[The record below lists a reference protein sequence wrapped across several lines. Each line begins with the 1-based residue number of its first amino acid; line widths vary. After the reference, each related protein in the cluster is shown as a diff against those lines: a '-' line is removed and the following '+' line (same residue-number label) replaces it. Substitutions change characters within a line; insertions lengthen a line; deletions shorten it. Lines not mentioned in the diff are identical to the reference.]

1 MAGRDGAEVPPPG
14 VANGLVCG
22 GRVEPGRVG
31 ALLPGLNPIDES
43 EPAAGK
49 VGNRAGG
56 EFEVSG
62 LGVGLLGGLLAKR
75 PVPGG
80 GVVGLNSGVVGRAG
94 GDVPGLAANP
104 DPLFEGGLLPLLP
117 VDPRIGGMSELAD
130 CERRLLPASVSGFGR
145 AGGTAGRI
153 AESVPDFAGGSE
165 LPPLNWVCEEGGL
178 LLPEDAS

>member
-43 EPAAGK
+43 EPPGGK
-49 VGNRAGG
+49 VGNRGV
-56 EFEVSG
+56 FDVSG
-62 LGVGLLGGLLAKR
+62 LGVGLPGGLLAKR

-80 GVVGLNSGVVGRAG
+80 GVVVLNSGVVGREG
-94 GDVPGLAANP
+94 GVVPGLAANP
-104 DPLFEGGLLPLLP
+104 ELMLEGGLLPLLAA
-117 VDPRIGGMSELAD
+117 DPRIGGMSELAD
-130 CERRLLPASVSGFGR
+130 CERLLLPALVSGFGR